1 MFKTIK
7 KIWRYVKKYKKYLV
21 FTILAMLIVQALNLV
36 SPLIVKQILDKELL
50 AIENNWYETTTETQI
65 TINDKYYTQDEISE
79 QGIVIVIY
87 RGKYYLINDLV
98 DSKYI
103 KGNKQLKNDIMTFKS
118 QDGST
123 ISYQVDLL
131 TKSEV
136 KMFYKPVIKPL
147 IILIILLAARLFLSI
162 LFTYIQ
168 RINAAKININIVRDA
183 RVDAVTALQK
193 MPMSYFEEEPAGK
206 IANRIINDV
215 GGMMGLFSTLMNLVL
230 NASLAVI
237 FAYIG
242 MFYLNKTLA
251 LITFIIFPIVYV
263 WLKFFVK
270 RLNIIAEK
278 VNEQASLITAQ
289 LNEIINGVSILQVFN
304 YEEETIGNF
313 NKLSKS
319 YMNEQLK
326 ENKLHLTLG
335 WNMIRLLGAL
345 ITAFIV
351 LYFGGG
357 YLTIVGFTVTAGTI
371 YAYNTYLTGII
382 EPVNILFREIGNL
395 QHSLVRTERIFKII
409 DGEQEDDLMYNIDR
423 YEGKIT
429 FDDVWFS
436 YLEGK
441 PVLKGISFEI
451 PAQSMVGIV
460 GHTGSGKSTLMNLLL
475 RFYDLDPHKNDQG
488 TIKIDDID
496 ITTHPKRS
504 YRNHIGIILQDPVLF
519 TGTLADN
526 IRFGSKITD
535 EEVTEILISVGG
547 KSLLEK
553 LPNGIHYE
561 ISRGG
566 SNLSIGEK
574 QIISFARVI
583 AHNPSILIMDEATA
597 NIDTETETIIK
608 HALEKVKKN
617 RTLIIIA
624 HRLSTIKNADKI
636 IVLEKGLKV
645 EEGTHQELL
654 KLDGVYANIYR
665 AQVK

>member
-7 KIWRYVKKYKKYLV
+7 KIWRYVKKYKKYLI

-98 DSKYI
+98 ESKYI

-147 IILIILLAARLFLSI
+147 TILIILLAARLFLSI

>member
-98 DSKYI
+98 ESKYI

-147 IILIILLAARLFLSI
+147 TILIILLAARLFLSI